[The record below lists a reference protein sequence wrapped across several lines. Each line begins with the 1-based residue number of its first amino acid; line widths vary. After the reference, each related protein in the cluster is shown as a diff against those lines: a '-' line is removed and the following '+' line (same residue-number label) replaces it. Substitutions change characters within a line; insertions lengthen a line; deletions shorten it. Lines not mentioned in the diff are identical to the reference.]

1 MSTTKARASLRYK
14 ELITFRIKYRGD
26 IVSRSTY
33 GYFQETSSTF
43 YVVNDTEMLLRCGF
57 HNIVNY
63 LIINDISANT
73 MNSLPKGR

>member
-57 HNIVNY
+57 HNI
-63 LIINDISANT
+63 LIIIDISTNA